1 VRRTQHEVRTE
12 DGRLLLAEEAGP
24 EQGCPVLLHHGT
36 PGSRY
41 LYEEM
46 IEEGAE
52 RGLRHITY
60 SRPGYEGS
68 DRHAGRRVVDC
79 APDLRAIV
87 DQLGLERGFVVGE
100 SGGGPHALAQ
110 AASLRDWVRGV
121 AVIVGPAPFEA
132 EGLDWLAGMAR
143 ENREELDAMLAGEA
157 AGLAFLEAKLEEI
170 RAVENLPQLYEVL
183 GDLLTDADRRSL
195 EREGLDAYLMLV
207 WERIAAGGPWGWF
220 DDAKAFLQNWGFDLG
235 EVEAPVAVWHGVED
249 RTVSIAHGRWVA
261 DHLPNARFHP
271 LDGEGHSSSLDHYG
285 EILDD
290 LIASSGT

>member
-1 VRRTQHEVRTE
+1 MRRTQHEVHAADR
-12 DGRLLLAEEAGP
+12 RLLLVEEAGP
-24 EQGCPVLLHHGT
+24 EQGYPVLLHHGT

-52 RGLRHITY
+52 RSLRHITY

-68 DRHAGRRVVDC
+68 DRHDGRRVVDC
-79 APDLRAIV
+79 ASDLRAIV

-121 AVIVGPAPFEA
+121 AVIVGMAPFEA
-132 EGLDWLAGMAR
+132 EGLDWFEGMAN
-143 ENREELDAMLAGEA
+143 ENRQELDAMLAGEA
-157 AGLAFLEAKLEEI
+157 AGLAFLEAKLKKI
-170 RAVENLPQLYEVL
+170 GAAENLSQVYEVL
-183 GDLLTDADRRSL
+183 GGLLTDADRRSL
-195 EREGLDAYLMLV
+195 EQEGLDAYLMLV
-207 WERIAAGGPWGWF
+207 WDRIAASGLWGWF
-220 DDAKAFLQNWGFDLG
+220 DDDKALLRDWGFGLG

-249 RTVSIAHGRWVA
+249 RTVSVAHGRWVA

-285 EILDD
+285 SILDD